1 MTVRILV
8 ATGEP
13 SGDLHGAHVYAALKQ
28 RFPAAEIEAIGGA
41 HLRRA
46 GAFIRAP
53 IEGLGAMGLVEI
65 ITAVPAHYRLLRS
78 LRRDFRARRYDL
90 VIPIDYPG
98 FHLYVAESARA
109 AGIPVLWYIAPQL
122 WAWRPGRAV
131 KLARAVD
138 RLAVILPFEPAF
150 FSKAGIAAQYVGHP
164 LLDGVSRP
172 DRPTARARLD
182 LSADVRVLTVLPG
195 SRPGEIRRLWPAFR
209 DAAMQLLDTKACDV
223 VLVAGTDRGEYPG
236 SARFRVVRDQPR
248 DLLAAADAA
257 LAKSG
262 TTTLETALAD
272 VPMVVAYSVNPIS
285 ARLLRWMMT
294 SRWVALVNLI
304 AEREIVPEFLQGDV
318 TPAVLVERLRP
329 LLDSR
334 SPEARQQREG
344 LAEVRRRLGGP
355 GASDRVAELAAEL
368 LGA

>member
-1 MTVRILV
+1 M

-13 SGDLHGAHVYAALKQ
+13 SGDLHGAPVYTAL
-28 RFPAAEIEAIGGA
+28 RRRLPNADIEAIGGA

-46 GAFIRAP
+46 GASIRAP
-53 IEGLGAMGLVEI
+53 IESLGAMGLVEI
-65 ITAVPAHYRLLRS
+65 LTAVPTHYRLLRS
-78 LRRDFRARRYDL
+78 LRRDFKARRYDL

-98 FHLYVAESARA
+98 FHQYVAESARA

-122 WAWRPGRAV
+122 WAWRPGRAARF
-131 KLARAVD
+131 ARAVD

-150 FSKAGIAAQYVGHP
+150 FNQAGIEAVYVGHP
-164 LLDGVSRP
+164 LRDGVTRP
-172 DRPTARARLD
+172 DRLTAREQLGVGAGD
-182 LSADVRVLTVLPG
+182 RVLTILPG
-195 SRPGEIRRLWPAFR
+195 SRPAEIRRLWPVFR
-209 DAAMQLLDTKACDV
+209 ATALQLLDGRVCDV
-223 VLVAGTDRGEYPG
+223 VLVAATAGGTYPG
-236 SARFRVVRDQPR
+236 ADRFRMIPDRPR

-262 TTTLETALAD
+262 TTTLEAALAD

-285 ARLLRWMMT
+285 AWLLRPMMT

-304 AEREIVPEFLQGDV
+304 AEREIVPELLQADV
-318 TPAVLVERLRP
+318 TPAALLERLRP
-329 LLDSR
+329 LLDAS
-334 SPEARQQREG
+334 SSEARAQREG

-355 GASDRVAELAAEL
+355 GASARVAELAAEL